1 MAPVQ
6 GPFLVPETVSVL
18 LVVMM
23 VIMMVVIVP
32 VVVRTYLDHNL
43 GLYRG
48 ANCKNESEQ
57 QTQREDPAHE
67 A

>member
-1 MAPVQ
+1 
-6 GPFLVPETVSVL
+6 
-18 LVVMM
+18 MM
-23 VIMMVVIVP
+23 VIMMVIVP
-32 VVVRTYLDHNL
+32 VVVRPYLDHNL
-43 GLYRG
+43 GFYRG

>member
-1 MAPVQ
+1 
-6 GPFLVPETVSVL
+6 
-18 LVVMM
+18 M
-23 VIMMVVIVP
+23 VIMMVAIVP
-32 VVVRTYLDHNL
+32 MVVRIYLDHDL